1 MTKLLGTFAFLFLVA
16 NSMAQTKPTSISK
29 RKENISKYTDSINK
43 YTDSIRSLP
52 PLEVKAIRVSEQA
65 PFAKTN
71 ISKAQIALNNVG
83 QDLPFLL
90 ENTPSVVVHADAG
103 IGVGY
108 TGIRIRGTDA
118 TRINFTL
125 NGIPYNDPE
134 SMGTFFVNIPDF
146 SSSVNSIQIQRG
158 VGTSTNGAGAFG
170 ASVNLM
176 TNDYHPTS
184 YLSLQN
190 TVGSFNSFKNNIVFG
205 SGLLNNKFTIDGRLS
220 SIMSDGFIDR
230 ANADLKSFYLSTTY
244 WGNQSSLRLNVF
256 TGKERTYQ
264 AWYGVPQELLA
275 TNRTFNPAGTEKADA
290 PYNNQTDNYSQTH
303 YQLFYNKNIN
313 SQWKWNTA
321 FYLTTGKGYYEEY
334 KAGVNF
340 SDYFIDIAR
349 KMNVPS
355 DLVRRRW
362 LDNSFYGQ
370 IAALSYVDSLND
382 LTIGGGWS
390 IYDGLHYGSLPYL
403 DIRLAP
409 ADYRYYDNDAVKKE
423 MNTYVKWERK
433 LTKTFRSFID
443 LQYRNVNHQM
453 NGFTKNTNL
462 SIERKFNFFNP
473 KMGLTYQAK
482 NIFYYTSVAVA
493 NKEPNRDDFETSSTE
508 QPKKE
513 QLIDWETGFEF
524 KKPKYAINANIYY
537 MDYKDQL
544 VLTGKINDVGAYTR
558 TNVPNSY
565 RAGIELQVKYALNK
579 KYSTSYS
586 ITLSQNKIKEFTE
599 YVDDYDQ
606 FTQVAI
612 QHKNTNIALSPSLTT
627 NRTFNWKPNDKF
639 SFFWTTKY
647 TSKQFLDN
655 TENKNRILDAYFIN
669 DINAHWTILNK
680 PKFTML
686 LQLYFNNILNV
697 QYTPNG
703 YTYSYI
709 SNGSVTTSNNYYPMA
724 GRNYWISLKIDLK

>member
-1 MTKLLGTFAFLFLVA
+1 MNKLLGTLVSFLFFIPM
-16 NSMAQTKPTSISK
+16 MAQQPEKIVVK
-29 RKENISKYTDSINK
+29 KDSNNK

-52 PLEVKAIRVSEQA
+52 PLEIRSIRLSEQA

-146 SSSVNSIQIQRG
+146 GSSANSIQIQRG

-176 TNDYHPTS
+176 TNEYNPSS

-190 TVGSFNSFKNNIVFG
+190 TAGSFNSFKNNLVFG
-205 SGLLNNKFTIDGRLS
+205 SGLINNKFTIDGRVS
-220 SIMSDGFIDR
+220 SIRSDGFIDR
-230 ANADLKSFYLSTTY
+230 ANSDLKSFFLSATY
-244 WGNQSSLRLNVF
+244 WGEKSSLRLNVF
-256 TGKERTYQ
+256 SGKEKTYQ
-264 AWYGVPQELLA
+264 AWYGVPEELLS
-275 TNRTFNPAGTEKADA
+275 TNRTFNPAGSEKADA
-290 PYNNQTDNYSQTH
+290 PYDNQTDNYQQTH

-334 KAGVNF
+334 KAGVSF
-340 SDYFIDIAR
+340 SDYNINVTG
-349 KMNVPS
+349 KPNVPA

-362 LDNSFYGQ
+362 LDNNFYGQ
-370 IAALSYVDSLND
+370 IAAVSYIDSLND

-390 IYDGLHYGSLPYL
+390 VYNGLHFGTLPYL
-403 DIRLAP
+403 SQTFAP
-409 ADYRYYDNDAVKKE
+409 ANFRYYDNDALKKE
-423 MNTYVKWERK
+423 MNSYVKWERK
-433 LTKTFRSFID
+433 LTKKFKSFID
-443 LQYRNVNHQM
+443 LQYRYVSHQM

-462 SIERKFNFFNP
+462 EIERNFNFFNP

-482 NIFYYTSVAVA
+482 NIFYYTSIAVA
-493 NKEPNRDDFETSSTE
+493 NKEPNRDDFEASATE
-508 QPKKE
+508 QPRSE
-513 QLIDWETGFEF
+513 QLVDWETGFEL
-524 KKPKYAINANIYY
+524 KRKKYAINANVYF
-537 MDYKDQL
+537 MNYKDQL

-558 TNVPNSY
+558 TNVPKSY
-565 RAGIELQVKYALNK
+565 RAGLELQL
-579 KYSTSYS
+579 KYSFNEYFNSSYS
-586 ITLSQNKIKEFTE
+586 ITYSQNKIAAFTE
-599 YVDDYDQ
+599 YIDDYDQ

-627 NRTFNWKPNDKF
+627 NRTFNWKPNDRL

-647 TSKQFLDN
+647 TSEQFLDN
-655 TENKNRILDAYFIN
+655 TQNNNRKLDAFFIN
-669 DINAHWTILNK
+669 DLNAQWTIMNK
-680 PKFTML
+680 TKFSML
-686 LQLYFNNILNV
+686 LQLYANNVLDV
-697 QYTPNG
+697 QYAPNG
-703 YTYSYI
+703 YTFSYI
-709 SNGSVTTSNNYYPMA
+709 YDRTLTTSNNYYPMA

>member
-1 MTKLLGTFAFLFLVA
+1 MTKLLGTLVSIIFFVPLFAQ
-16 NSMAQTKPTSISK
+16 QTKQVVNKDGT
-29 RKENISKYTDSINK
+29 NK

-52 PLEVKAIRVSEQA
+52 PLEIKAIRVSEQA

-146 SSSVNSIQIQRG
+146 GSSVNSIQVQRG

-176 TNDYHPTS
+176 TNDYNPAA

-190 TVGSFNSFKNNIVFG
+190 TAGSFNSFKNNLVFG
-205 SGLLNNKFTIDGRLS
+205 SGLIHNKFTIDGRIS
-220 SIMSDGFIDR
+220 AITSDGFIDR
-230 ANADLKSFYLSTTY
+230 ANSNLKSFYISTTY
-244 WGNQSSLRLNVF
+244 WGDQSSLRLNVF
-256 TGKERTYQ
+256 SGKEKTYQ
-264 AWYGVPQELLA
+264 AWYGVPQELIN

-290 PYNNQTDNYSQTH
+290 PYDNQTDNYTQTH

-313 SQWKWNTA
+313 NQWKWNTA
-321 FYLTTGKGYYEEY
+321 LYLTTGKGYYEEY

-340 SDYFIDIAR
+340 SDYNIDI
-349 KMNVPS
+349 KGKQNVPA

-362 LDNSFYGQ
+362 LDNNFYGQ

-382 LTIGGGWS
+382 LTMGGGWS
-390 IYDGLHYGSLPYL
+390 VYNGLHFGTLPYL
-403 DIRLAP
+403 SKIFAP
-409 ADYRYYDNDAVKKE
+409 ANYKYYDNDAIKKE
-423 MNTYVKWERK
+423 MNSYVKWERR
-433 LTKTFRSFID
+433 LTKQFKSFID
-443 LQYRNVNHQM
+443 LQYRYVSHQM
-453 NGFTKNTNL
+453 NGFTKNTDL
-462 SIERKFNFFNP
+462 EIERKFNFFNP

-482 NIFYYTSVAVA
+482 DIFYYTSLAVA
-493 NKEPNRDDFETSSTE
+493 NKEPNRDDFEASATE
-508 QPKKE
+508 QPRRE

-524 KKPKYAINANIYY
+524 KKPKYAINANVYY

-558 TNVPNSY
+558 INVPKSY
-565 RAGIELQVKYALNK
+565 RAGLELQFKYALSK
-579 KYSTSYS
+579 KYSSTYS

-599 YVDDYDQ
+599 YIDDYDTY
-606 FTQVAI
+606 TQVAV
-612 QHKNTNIALSPSLTT
+612 QHKNTSIALSPSLTT
-627 NRTFNWKPNDKF
+627 NRTFNWKPNDKL

-655 TENKNRILDAYFIN
+655 TQNKNRQLDAYFIN

-680 PKFTML
+680 SKFTML
-686 LQLYFNNILNV
+686 LQLYANNILDV
-697 QYTPNG
+697 HYAPNG
-703 YTYSYI
+703 YTFSYI
-709 SNGSVTTSNNYYPMA
+709 YDRKLTTSNNFYPMA
-724 GRNYWISLKIDLK
+724 GRNYWVSLKIDLK

>member
-1 MTKLLGTFAFLFLVA
+1 MTKLLGTFALLFFVA
-16 NSMAQTKPTSISK
+16 GSMAQSKQLSTPKSKDSTKL
-29 RKENISKYTDSINK
+29 

-83 QDLPFLL
+83 QDLPFIL

-176 TNDYHPTS
+176 TNDYNPS
-184 YLSLQN
+184 AYLSLQN
-190 TVGSFNSFKNNIVFG
+190 TAGSFNSFKNNIVFG

-230 ANADLKSFYLSTTY
+230 ANSDLKSFYLSTTY

-264 AWYGVPQELLA
+264 AWYGVPQELIN

-290 PYNNQTDNYSQTH
+290 PYENQTDNYRQTH

-321 FYLTTGKGYYEEY
+321 LYLTTGKGYYEEY
-334 KAGVNF
+334 KAGVDF
-340 SDYFIDIAR
+340 SDYFIDISR
-349 KMNVPS
+349 KMNIPT

-362 LDNSFYGQ
+362 LDNNFYGQ

-382 LTIGGGWS
+382 LTMGGGWS
-390 IYDGLHYGSLPYL
+390 VYDGLHFGTLPYL

-409 ADYRYYDNDAVKKE
+409 ANYRYYDNDALKKE
-423 MNTYVKWERK
+423 MNSYVKWERR
-433 LTKTFRSFID
+433 LTKQFKSFID
-443 LQYRNVNHQM
+443 LQYRYVNHQM
-453 NGFTKNTNL
+453 NGFTKNTDL
-462 SIERKFNFFNP
+462 EIERKFNFFNP

-493 NKEPNRDDFETSSTE
+493 NKEPNRDDFEASATE

-537 MDYKDQL
+537 MNYKDQL

-558 TNVPNSY
+558 TNVPKSY
-565 RAGIELQVKYALNK
+565 RAGLELQFKYALNK
-579 KYSTSYS
+579 KYSSTYS
-586 ITLSQNKIKEFTE
+586 ITFSQNKIQAFTE
-599 YVDDYDQ
+599 YIDDYDQ
-606 FTQVAI
+606 FKQVAI

-655 TENKNRILDAYFIN
+655 TQNKTRVLDAYFIN

-686 LQLYFNNILNV
+686 LQFYANNLLDL
-697 QYTPNG
+697 QYAPNG

-709 SNGSVTTSNNYYPMA
+709 YDGSVTTSNNYYPMA
-724 GRNYWISLKIDLK
+724 GRNYWVSIKIDLK

>member
-1 MTKLLGTFAFLFLVA
+1 MTKLLGTLVSFLCITSL
-16 NSMAQTKPTSISK
+16 MAQPPAQSIVK
-29 RKENISKYTDSINK
+29 KDSSNK

-52 PLEVKAIRVSEQA
+52 PLEIRSIRVSEQA

-146 SSSVNSIQIQRG
+146 GSSVNSIQIQRG

-176 TNDYHPTS
+176 TNEYNPTS

-190 TVGSFNSFKNNIVFG
+190 TAGSFNSFKNNLVFG
-205 SGLLNNKFTIDGRLS
+205 SGLIDNKFTIDGRIS
-220 SIMSDGFIDR
+220 SIRSDGFIDR
-230 ANADLKSFYLSTTY
+230 ANSDLRSFFLSTTY
-244 WGNQSSLRLNVF
+244 WGEKSSLRLNVF
-256 TGKERTYQ
+256 SGKEKTYQ
-264 AWYGVPQELLA
+264 AWYGVPEELLS

-290 PYNNQTDNYSQTH
+290 PYDNQTDNYSQTH

-340 SDYFIDIAR
+340 LDYNIDVSG
-349 KMNVPS
+349 KPNVPA

-362 LDNSFYGQ
+362 LDNNFYGQ
-370 IAALSYVDSLND
+370 IAAVSYVDSLND

-390 IYDGLHYGSLPYL
+390 VYNGLHFGTLPYL
-403 DIRLAP
+403 SKTFAP
-409 ADYRYYDNDAVKKE
+409 ADYRYYDNDAIKKE

-433 LTKTFRSFID
+433 LSKKLKSFID
-443 LQYRNVNHQM
+443 LQYRYVSHQM
-453 NGFTKNTNL
+453 NGFTKNTDL
-462 SIERKFNFFNP
+462 EIERKFNFFNP

-493 NKEPNRDDFETSSTE
+493 NKEPNRDDFEASATE
-508 QPKKE
+508 QPRRE
-513 QLIDWETGFEF
+513 QLIDWETGFEL
-524 KKPKYAINANIYY
+524 KKPKYAINANVYY
-537 MDYKDQL
+537 MNYKDQL

-558 TNVPNSY
+558 TNVPKSY
-565 RAGIELQVKYALNK
+565 RAGLELQVKYAFNK
-579 KYSTSYS
+579 KYNTSYS
-586 ITLSQNKIKEFTE
+586 ITFSQNKIEEFTE
-599 YVDDYDQ
+599 YIDDYDQ
-606 FTQVAI
+606 STQVAI
-612 QHKNTNIALSPSLTT
+612 QHKNTNIALSPSLIM
-627 NRTFNWKPNDKF
+627 NRTFNWKPNDKL

-655 TENKNRILDAYFIN
+655 TQNKDRQLDAFFIN

-680 PKFTML
+680 TKFTML
-686 LQLYFNNILNV
+686 LQVYANNVLDV
-697 QYTPNG
+697 KYAPNG

-709 SNGSVTTSNNYYPMA
+709 YDRTLTTSNNYYPMA
-724 GRNYWISLKIDLK
+724 GRNYWVSLKIDLK

>member
-1 MTKLLGTFAFLFLVA
+1 MTKLLGTFAFLFFVA
-16 NSMAQTKPTSISK
+16 NSMAQSKQLTTPK
-29 RKENISKYTDSINK
+29 RKDSISKYTDSINK

-176 TNDYHPTS
+176 TNDYNPSS

-190 TVGSFNSFKNNIVFG
+190 TAGSFNSFKNNIVFG

-230 ANADLKSFYLSTTY
+230 ANSDLKSFYLSSTY

-256 TGKERTYQ
+256 TGKERPSQ

-290 PYNNQTDNYSQTH
+290 PYNNQIDNYSQTH

-362 LDNSFYGQ
+362 LDNNFYGQ

-382 LTIGGGWS
+382 VTIGGGWS
-390 IYDGLHYGSLPYL
+390 IYDGLHFGTLPYL

-433 LTKTFRSFID
+433 LTKQFRSFID

-462 SIERKFNFFNP
+462 TIQRKFDFFNP

-493 NKEPNRDDFETSSTE
+493 NKEPNRDDFEASSTE

-513 QLIDWETGFEF
+513 QLIDWETGLEF

-558 TNVPNSY
+558 TNVPKSY
-565 RAGIELQVKYALNK
+565 RAGLELQLKYSLNK
-579 KYSTSYS
+579 KYSTSYN
-586 ITLSQNKIKEFTE
+586 ITFSQNKIKDFTE
-599 YVDDYDQ
+599 YLDDYDQ
-606 FTQVAI
+606 STQVAI

-655 TENKNRILDAYFIN
+655 TENKTRILDAYFIN

-686 LQLYFNNILNV
+686 LQFYANNLLDV
-697 QYTPNG
+697 QYAPNG

-709 SNGSVTTSNNYYPMA
+709 YDRSVITSNNYYPMA
-724 GRNYWISLKIDLK
+724 GRNYWVSLKIDLK

>member
-1 MTKLLGTFAFLFLVA
+1 MTKLLGTFALLFFVA
-16 NSMAQTKPTSISK
+16 GSMAQSKQLSTLK
-29 RKENISKYTDSINK
+29 RKDSTK
-43 YTDSIRSLP
+43 LYTDSIRSLP

-176 TNDYHPTS
+176 TNDYHPRS

-190 TVGSFNSFKNNIVFG
+190 TAGSFNSFKNNVVFG

-230 ANADLKSFYLSTTY
+230 ANSNLKSFYISSTY
-244 WGNQSSLRLNVF
+244 WGEKSSLRLNVF
-256 TGKERTYQ
+256 SGKEKTYQ
-264 AWYGVPQELLA
+264 TWYGVPQELIS

-290 PYNNQTDNYSQTH
+290 PYENQTDNYSQTH
-303 YQLFYNKNIN
+303 YQLFYNKNIMGN
-313 SQWKWNTA
+313 WKWNTA
-321 FYLTTGKGYYEEY
+321 LYLTTGKGYYEEF

-340 SDYFIDIAR
+340 SDYNIDITG
-349 KMNVPS
+349 KMNIPA

-362 LDNSFYGQ
+362 LDNNFYGQ

-409 ADYRYYDNDAVKKE
+409 ADYRYYDNDALKKE

-433 LTKTFRSFID
+433 LTKQFISFID

-482 NIFYYTSVAVA
+482 NIFYYTSLAVA
-493 NKEPNRDDFETSSTE
+493 NKEPNRDDFEASAIE
-508 QPKKE
+508 QPRKE
-513 QLIDWETGFEF
+513 QLVDWETGFEF
-524 KKPKYAINANIYY
+524 KKTKYAINANVYY
-537 MDYKDQL
+537 MNYKDQL

-558 TNVPNSY
+558 TNVPKSY

-579 KYSTSYS
+579 KYSTSYN

-627 NRTFNWKPNDKF
+627 NRTFNWKPNDKL

-655 TENKNRILDAYFIN
+655 TENKSRILDAYFIN

-680 PKFTML
+680 TKFAVL
-686 LQLYFNNILNV
+686 LQFYANNLLDV
-697 QYTPNG
+697 KYAPNG

-724 GRNYWISLKIDLK
+724 GRNYWVSLKIDLK

>member
-1 MTKLLGTFAFLFLVA
+1 MTKLLGTLVSIIFFVPLFAQ
-16 NSMAQTKPTSISK
+16 QTKQIVVK
-29 RKENISKYTDSINK
+29 KDSNSK

-52 PLEVKAIRVSEQA
+52 PLEIKAIRVSEQA

-146 SSSVNSIQIQRG
+146 GSSVNSIQIQRG

-176 TNDYHPTS
+176 TNEYNPAS

-190 TVGSFNSFKNNIVFG
+190 TAGSFNSFKNNLVFG
-205 SGLLNNKFTIDGRLS
+205 SGLIQDKFTIDGRVS
-220 SIMSDGFIDR
+220 SIKSDGFIDR
-230 ANADLKSFYLSTTY
+230 ANSNLRSFFLSGTY
-244 WGNQSSLRLNVF
+244 WGDNASLRLNVF
-256 TGKERTYQ
+256 SGKEKTYQ
-264 AWYGVPQELLA
+264 AWYGVPEELLA
-275 TNRTFNPAGTEKADA
+275 TNRTYNPAGTEKVGT
-290 PYNNQTDNYSQTH
+290 PYDNQTDNYTQTH
-303 YQLFYNKNIN
+303 YQLFYNKNMLGN
-313 SQWKWNTA
+313 WKWNTA

-340 SDYFIDIAR
+340 SDYNIDITG
-349 KMNVPS
+349 KINVPS

-362 LDNSFYGQ
+362 LDNNFYGQ

-382 LTIGGGWS
+382 LTMGGGWS
-390 IYDGLHYGSLPYL
+390 VYNGLHFGTLPYL
-403 DIRLAP
+403 NKIFAP
-409 ADYRYYDNDAVKKE
+409 ERFRYYDNDALKKE
-423 MNTYVKWERK
+423 MNTYVKWERRLSK
-433 LTKTFRSFID
+433 KVKSFID
-443 LQYRNVNHQM
+443 LQYRNVQHQM

-462 SIERKFNFFNP
+462 VIERKFNFFNP
-473 KMGLTYQAK
+473 KMGLTYQAR
-482 NIFYYTSVAVA
+482 NIFYYTSIAVA
-493 NKEPNRDDFETSSTE
+493 NKEPNRDDFEASAIE
-508 QPKKE
+508 QPRRE
-513 QLIDWETGFEF
+513 QLIDWETGFEL
-524 KKPKYAINANIYY
+524 KKPKYAINANVYY

-558 TNVPNSY
+558 TNVPKSY
-565 RAGIELQVKYALNK
+565 RAGIELQLKYALNK
-579 KYSTSYS
+579 KYNTSYS
-586 ITLSQNKIKEFTE
+586 ITFSQNKMKEFTE
-599 YVDDYDQ
+599 YIDDYD
-606 FTQVAI
+606 TYAQVAI
-612 QHKNTNIALSPSLTT
+612 QHKNTSIALSPALTT
-627 NRTFNWKPNDKF
+627 SRTFNWKPNDKL

-647 TSKQFLDN
+647 TSNQFLDN
-655 TENKNRILDAYFIN
+655 TQNKDRQLDAYFIN

-680 PKFTML
+680 SKFTML
-686 LQLYFNNILNV
+686 LQVYANNLLDV
-697 QYTPNG
+697 KYAPNG

-709 SNGSVTTSNNYYPMA
+709 YEGSLTTSNNYYPMA

>member
-1 MTKLLGTFAFLFLVA
+1 MTKLLGTFALLFIVA
-16 NSMAQTKPTSISK
+16 GSMAQSK
-29 RKENISKYTDSINK
+29 QLSTLKSKDSIK
-43 YTDSIRSLP
+43 LYTDSIRSLP
-52 PLEVKAIRVSEQA
+52 PLEVRAIRVSEQA

-71 ISKAQIALNNVG
+71 ISKAQIGLNNAG

-176 TNDYHPTS
+176 TNDYNPSS

-190 TVGSFNSFKNNIVFG
+190 TAGSFNSFKNNLVFG
-205 SGLLNNKFTIDGRLS
+205 SGLLNNKFTIDGRVS
-220 SIMSDGFIDR
+220 SIRSDGFIDR
-230 ANADLKSFYLSTTY
+230 ANADLKSFYLSSTY
-244 WGNQSSLRLNVF
+244 WGEKSSLRLNVF
-256 TGKERTYQ
+256 SGKEKTYQ
-264 AWYGVPQELLA
+264 AWYGVPQELIS

-290 PYNNQTDNYSQTH
+290 PYENQTDNYSQTH
-303 YQLFYNKNIN
+303 YQLFYNKNIMGN
-313 SQWKWNTA
+313 WKWNTA
-321 FYLTTGKGYYEEY
+321 LYLTTGKGYYEEY
-334 KAGVNF
+334 KAGVDF
-340 SDYFIDIAR
+340 SDYNIDI
-349 KMNVPS
+349 KGKQNVPA

-362 LDNSFYGQ
+362 LDNNFYGQ
-370 IAALSYVDSLND
+370 ISALSYVDSLND
-382 LTIGGGWS
+382 LTLGGGWS
-390 IYDGLHYGSLPYL
+390 VYDGLHYGTLPYL
-403 DIRLAP
+403 NKIFAP
-409 ADYRYYDNDAVKKE
+409 NNFRYYDNDALKKE
-423 MNTYVKWERK
+423 MNTYVKWERT
-433 LTKTFRSFID
+433 LTKQFKSFID
-443 LQYRNVNHQM
+443 LQYRFVNHQM
-453 NGFTKNTNL
+453 NGFTKNTDL
-462 SIERKFNFFNP
+462 AIERKFNFFNP

-493 NKEPNRDDFETSSTE
+493 NKEPNRDDFEASAIE
-508 QPKKE
+508 QPRKE
-513 QLIDWETGFEF
+513 QLVDWETGFEF
-524 KKPKYAINANIYY
+524 KKTKYAINANVYY

-558 TNVPNSY
+558 INVPKNY
-565 RAGIELQVKYALNK
+565 RAGIELQFKYALNK
-579 KYSTSYS
+579 KYSTSYN
-586 ITLSQNKIKEFTE
+586 ITFSQNKIKEFTE

-612 QHKNTNIALSPSLTT
+612 PHKNTNIALSPSLTT
-627 NRTFNWKPNDKF
+627 NRTFNWRPNDKL

-655 TENKNRILDAYFIN
+655 TENKSRILDAYFIN
-669 DINAHWTILNK
+669 DINAHWTIMNK
-680 PKFTML
+680 TKFTML
-686 LQLYFNNILNV
+686 LQFYANNLLDV
-697 QYTPNG
+697 QYAPNG

-724 GRNYWISLKIDLK
+724 GRNYWVSLKIDLK

>member
-1 MTKLLGTFAFLFLVA
+1 MTKLLGTFALLFFVA
-16 NSMAQTKPTSISK
+16 GSMAQSKQLSTPK
-29 RKENISKYTDSINK
+29 RKDSTKLYTDSV
-43 YTDSIRSLP
+43 RSLP

-176 TNDYHPTS
+176 TNDYNPS
-184 YLSLQN
+184 AYLSLQN
-190 TVGSFNSFKNNIVFG
+190 TAGSFNSFKNNVVFG

-230 ANADLKSFYLSTTY
+230 ANSDLKSFYLSTTY

-256 TGKERTYQ
+256 TGKEKTYQ

-290 PYNNQTDNYSQTH
+290 PYENQTDNYRQTH

-334 KAGVNF
+334 KAGVDF
-340 SDYFIDIAR
+340 SDYFIDISR
-349 KMNVPS
+349 KMNIPT

-362 LDNSFYGQ
+362 LDNNFYGQ

-390 IYDGLHYGSLPYL
+390 IYDGLHFGTLPYL
-403 DIRLAP
+403 DVRLAP
-409 ADYRYYDNDAVKKE
+409 ANYRYYDNDALKKE
-423 MNTYVKWERK
+423 MNTYVKWERR
-433 LTKTFRSFID
+433 LTKTFKSFID

-462 SIERKFNFFNP
+462 VIERKFNFFNP

-493 NKEPNRDDFETSSTE
+493 NKEPNRDDFEASATE

-524 KKPKYAINANIYY
+524 KKPNYAINANVYY
-537 MDYKDQL
+537 MNYKDQL

-558 TNVPNSY
+558 TNVPKSY
-565 RAGIELQVKYALNK
+565 RAGIELQFKYALNK
-579 KYSTSYS
+579 KYNTSYN
-586 ITLSQNKIKEFTE
+586 ITFSQNKIKEFTE

-655 TENKNRILDAYFIN
+655 TENKTRILDSYFIN

-680 PKFTML
+680 AKFNML
-686 LQLYFNNILNV
+686 LQFYANNLLDV
-697 QYTPNG
+697 QYAPNG

-709 SNGSVTTSNNYYPMA
+709 ADRSVTTSNNYYPMA
-724 GRNYWISLKIDLK
+724 GRNYWVSIKIDLK

>member
-1 MTKLLGTFAFLFLVA
+1 MTKLLGTFGFLFFVA
-16 NSMAQTKPTSISK
+16 GSMAQSKQLSTPK
-29 RKENISKYTDSINK
+29 RKDSTKLYTDSV
-43 YTDSIRSLP
+43 RSLP

-176 TNDYHPTS
+176 TNDYHPRS

-190 TVGSFNSFKNNIVFG
+190 TAGSFNSFKNNIVFG

-230 ANADLKSFYLSTTY
+230 ANSDLKSFYLSTTY

-264 AWYGVPQELLA
+264 AWYGVPQELIN

-290 PYNNQTDNYSQTH
+290 PYENQTDNYRQTH

-334 KAGVNF
+334 KAGVDF
-340 SDYFIDIAR
+340 SDYFIDISR
-349 KMNVPS
+349 KMNIPT

-362 LDNSFYGQ
+362 LDNNFYGQ
-370 IAALSYVDSLND
+370 IAAISYVDSLND
-382 LTIGGGWS
+382 LTMGGGWS
-390 IYDGLHYGSLPYL
+390 IYDGLHFGTLPYL

-409 ADYRYYDNDAVKKE
+409 ADYRYYDNDALKKE
-423 MNTYVKWERK
+423 MNTYVKWERR
-433 LTKTFRSFID
+433 LTKTFKSFID

-453 NGFTKNTNL
+453 NGFTKKTNL
-462 SIERKFNFFNP
+462 VIERKFNFFNP

-493 NKEPNRDDFETSSTE
+493 NKEPNRDDFEVSATE

-524 KKPKYAINANIYY
+524 KKPKYAINANVYY
-537 MDYKDQL
+537 MNYKDQL

-558 TNVPNSY
+558 TNVPKSY

-579 KYSTSYS
+579 KYNTSYN

-655 TENKNRILDAYFIN
+655 TENKTRILDSYFIN

-680 PKFTML
+680 AKFNML
-686 LQLYFNNILNV
+686 LQFYANNLLDV
-697 QYTPNG
+697 QYAPNG

-709 SNGSVTTSNNYYPMA
+709 ADRSVTTSNNYYPMA
-724 GRNYWISLKIDLK
+724 GRNYWVSIKIDLK

>member
-1 MTKLLGTFAFLFLVA
+1 MNKLLGTLVSFLFF
-16 NSMAQTKPTSISK
+16 NPMMAQQPAKILVK
-29 RKENISKYTDSINK
+29 KDSSNK

-52 PLEVKAIRVSEQA
+52 PLEIRSIRLSEQA

-125 NGIPYNDPE
+125 NGIPYNDAE

-146 SSSVNSIQIQRG
+146 GSSVNSIQIQRG

-176 TNDYHPTS
+176 TNEYNPTS

-190 TVGSFNSFKNNIVFG
+190 TAGSFNSFKNNLVFG
-205 SGLLNNKFTIDGRLS
+205 SGLIENKFTIDGRVS
-220 SIMSDGFIDR
+220 SIRSDGFIDR
-230 ANADLKSFYLSTTY
+230 ANSDLKSFFLSTTY
-244 WGNQSSLRLNVF
+244 WGEKSSLRLNVF
-256 TGKERTYQ
+256 SGKERTYQ
-264 AWYGVPQELLA
+264 AWYGVPEELLE
-275 TNRTFNPAGTEKADA
+275 TNRTFNPAGTEKAGE
-290 PYNNQTDNYSQTH
+290 PYDNQTDNYTQTH

-334 KAGVNF
+334 KAGVDF
-340 SDYFIDIAR
+340 LEYKIDVTG
-349 KMNVPS
+349 KTNVPA

-362 LDNSFYGQ
+362 LDNNFYGQ

-390 IYDGLHYGSLPYL
+390 VYNGLHFGTLPYL
-403 DIRLAP
+403 DLRFAP
-409 ADYRYYDNDAVKKE
+409 ADYRYYDNDAIKRE
-423 MNTYVKWERK
+423 MNSYVKWERK
-433 LTKTFRSFID
+433 LTKRFKSFID
-443 LQYRNVNHQM
+443 LQYRFVNHEM
-453 NGFTKNTNL
+453 NGFTKNTAL
-462 SIERKFNFFNP
+462 EIERTFNFFNP

-482 NIFYYTSVAVA
+482 NIFYYSSIAVA
-493 NKEPNRDDFETSSTE
+493 NKEPNRDDFEASATE
-508 QPKKE
+508 QPRSE
-513 QLIDWETGFEF
+513 QLVDWETGFEF
-524 KKPKYAINANIYY
+524 KKPKYAINANVYY
-537 MDYKDQL
+537 MNYKDQL

-558 TNVPNSY
+558 TNVPKSY
-565 RAGIELQVKYALNK
+565 RAGLELQFKYAFNK
-579 KYSTSYS
+579 KYNTSYS
-586 ITLSQNKIKEFTE
+586 ITFSQNKIEAFTE
-599 YVDDYDQ
+599 YIDDYDR
-606 FTQVAI
+606 FKQVAI
-612 QHKNTNIALSPSLTT
+612 QHKNTNIALSPSLIT
-627 NRTFNWKPNDKF
+627 NRTFNWKPNDKL

-647 TSKQFLDN
+647 TSEQFLDN
-655 TENKNRILDAYFIN
+655 TQNKDRKLDAFFIN
-669 DINAHWTILNK
+669 DLNAQWTIMNK
-680 PKFTML
+680 TKFTML
-686 LQLYFNNILNV
+686 LQVYANNVLDE
-697 QYTPNG
+697 QYAPNG
-703 YTYSYI
+703 YTFSYI
-709 SNGSVTTSNNYYPMA
+709 YDRTLTTSNNYYPMA

>member
-1 MTKLLGTFAFLFLVA
+1 MTKLLGTLVSFLCITSL
-16 NSMAQTKPTSISK
+16 MAQPPAQSIVK
-29 RKENISKYTDSINK
+29 KDSSNK

-52 PLEVKAIRVSEQA
+52 PLEIRSIRVSEQA

-146 SSSVNSIQIQRG
+146 GSSVNSIQIQRG

-170 ASVNLM
+170 ASVNLL
-176 TNDYHPTS
+176 TNEYNPTS

-190 TVGSFNSFKNNIVFG
+190 TAGSFNSFKNNLVFG
-205 SGLLNNKFTIDGRLS
+205 SGLIDNKFTIDGRIS
-220 SIMSDGFIDR
+220 SIRSDGFIDR
-230 ANADLKSFYLSTTY
+230 ANSDLKSFFLSTTY
-244 WGNQSSLRLNVF
+244 WGEKSSLRLNVF
-256 TGKERTYQ
+256 SGKEKTYQ
-264 AWYGVPQELLA
+264 AWYGVPEELLS

-290 PYNNQTDNYSQTH
+290 PYDNQTDNYSQTH
-303 YQLFYNKNIN
+303 YQLFYNQNIN

-340 SDYFIDIAR
+340 LDYNIDVSG
-349 KMNVPS
+349 KPNVPA

-362 LDNSFYGQ
+362 LDNNFYGQ
-370 IAALSYVDSLND
+370 IAAVSYVDSLND

-390 IYDGLHYGSLPYL
+390 VYNGLHFGTLPYL
-403 DIRLAP
+403 SKTFAP
-409 ADYRYYDNDAVKKE
+409 ADYRYYDNDATKKE

-433 LTKTFRSFID
+433 LSKKLKSFID
-443 LQYRNVNHQM
+443 LQYRYVSHQM
-453 NGFTKNTNL
+453 NGFTKNTDL
-462 SIERKFNFFNP
+462 EIERKFNFFNP

-493 NKEPNRDDFETSSTE
+493 NKEPNRDDFEASATE
-508 QPKKE
+508 QPRRE
-513 QLIDWETGFEF
+513 QLIDWETGFEL
-524 KKPKYAINANIYY
+524 KKPKYAINANVYY
-537 MDYKDQL
+537 MNYKDQL

-558 TNVPNSY
+558 TNVPKSY
-565 RAGIELQVKYALNK
+565 RAGLELQVKYAFNK
-579 KYSTSYS
+579 KYNTSYS
-586 ITLSQNKIKEFTE
+586 ITFSQNKIEEFTE
-599 YVDDYDQ
+599 YIDDYDQ
-606 FTQVAI
+606 STQVAI
-612 QHKNTNIALSPSLTT
+612 QHKNTNIALSPSLIM
-627 NRTFNWKPNDKF
+627 NRTFNWKPNDKL

-655 TENKNRILDAYFIN
+655 TQNEDRQLDAFFIN
-669 DINAHWTILNK
+669 DLNAHWTILNK
-680 PKFTML
+680 TKFTML
-686 LQLYFNNILNV
+686 LQLYANNVLDV
-697 QYTPNG
+697 KYAPNG
-703 YTYSYI
+703 YTFSYI
-709 SNGSVTTSNNYYPMA
+709 YDRTLTTSNNFYPMA
-724 GRNYWISLKIDLK
+724 GRNYWVSLKIDLK